1 LSNSNNTI
9 NNNINISQFD
19 AKLHQSDA
27 KVSQYAGR
35 VRRAGDEHR
44 TAPAL
49 GLSTCHNTRKIE
61 KNKEKSGSITLYPD
75 GSLVEV
81 SKNRINPYAGKKRD
95 WVRGKIKK
103 FSKRSR
109 SRLMRTLAKISKQVM
124 PLFITLTY
132 PAEYPENYEVYKAD
146 LDKFFK
152 RLRYRFPEFA
162 CIWKLEFQQRGA
174 PHYHLL
180 VWGLSIH
187 CKQLISKLW
196 YEVVGSGDEKHLKAG
211 TQVQKIRSWR
221 GVMSYASKYMGKL
234 ETGEQGLSGRFWGV
248 SGRGAIPWSAIEKYE
263 VFPAQVVQAM
273 RLMRRYA
280 GLKSRDY
287 SSLGVYVNDV
297 SQWKRALLC

>member
-9 NNNINISQFD
+9 KNNINISQYDVNLHQND
-19 AKLHQSDA
+19 AKIHQND
-27 KVSQYAGR
+27 GR

-44 TAPAL
+44 TAPSG

-61 KNKEKSGSITLYPD
+61 KNREKSGKITLYAD
-75 GSLVEV
+75 GSLIEAT
-81 SKNRINPYAGKKRD
+81 KNRSNPYAGQKRD
-95 WVRGKIKK
+95 WVRGKVKK

-109 SRLMRTLAKISKQVM
+109 SRLMRTLAKINKRIL

-132 PAEYPENYEVYKAD
+132 PAEFPADPQVYKAD

-152 RLRYRFPEFA
+152 RLKYRFPEFA
-162 CIWKLEFQQRGA
+162 CIWKLEFQKRGA

-187 CKQLISKLW
+187 CKQLISLLW
-196 YEVVGSGDEKHLKAG
+196 YEVVGSGDDKHLKAG

-234 ETGEQGLSGRFWGV
+234 ETGDGGLSGRFWGV
-248 SGRGAIPWSAIEKYE
+248 SGRGFIPWSTIEKYE
-263 VFPAQVVQAM
+263 VFPGQVVQAM

-280 GLKSRDY
+280 GIKSRDY
-287 SSLGVYVNDV
+287 ASLSIYVNDIK
-297 SQWKRALLC
+297 QWKRALLC